1 MIKSFKHKGL
11 QCLFETGS
19 KSGIEAA
26 HAKKIALRLHV
37 LDMAEKIEDV
47 DVQGFNLHKLSGDR
61 NGLYSIR
68 VTANWRITFEFVDGD
83 VYIVN
88 YEDYH

>member
-11 QCLFETGS
+11 QQYFEKGTVKGIQS
-19 KSGIEAA
+19 KHEQ
-26 HAKKIALRLHV
+26 KIKLRL
-37 LDMAEKIEDV
+37 MALNTAFYIEDL
-47 DVQGFNLHKLSGDR
+47 QLPGFNLYQLKGDR
-61 NGLYSIR
+61 SDLWSIKVNG
-68 VTANWRITFEFVDGD
+68 NWRITFTFDDGD

>member
-11 QCLFETGS
+11 KLFFETGS
-19 KSGIEAA
+19 KAGID
-26 HAKKIALRLHV
+26 AKQSEKIAYRLSV
-37 LDMAEKIEDV
+37 LDDALIIEDI
-47 DVQGFNLHKLSGDR
+47 DIQGFYLHKLSGEKG
-61 NGLYSIR
+61 NLYSMR
-68 VTANWRITFEFVDGD
+68 VTGNWRITFEFIEGD

>member
-1 MIKSFKHKGL
+1 M
-11 QCLFETGS
+11 
-19 KSGIEAA
+19 
-26 HAKKIALRLHV
+26 

-47 DVQGFNLHKLSGDR
+47 DVQGFNLHKLSGDK

-68 VTANWRITFEFVDGD
+68 VTANWRITFEFIDGD

>member
-11 QCLFETGS
+11 KLFFETGS
-19 KSGIEAA
+19 KASIDASQSEKLAY
-26 HAKKIALRLHV
+26 RLSV
-37 LDMAEKIEDV
+37 LEDAMII
-47 DVQGFNLHKLSGDR
+47 DDIDIQGFYLHKLTGEK
-61 NGLYSIR
+61 GKLYSIR
-68 VTANWRITFEFVDGD
+68 VTGNWRITFEFIEGD